1 MKEDGSNYIHS
12 SISAKY
18 ARFLPTRSLHKRRR
32 NSQIHGKFRNFGGN
46 GNKTDMRFMING

>member
-1 MKEDGSNYIHS
+1 MKEDVSNYIHS

-32 NSQIHGKFRNFGGN
+32 NSQIHGKLEILAEMET
-46 GNKTDMRFMING
+46 KTDMRFMN